1 MANEVAE
8 NKTNEVTITKS
19 EKMVSDPSLGI
30 YGSSDNFKLALSMAD
45 KLSKSDMIPATYQGK
60 PANCLIALEQAQRLN
75 VSPMMVMQNMYV
87 IHGRPSWSSK
97 FLIAMINGSGKFDEE
112 LQFEET
118 KDKSGNPYSCV
129 AWTTKN
135 GKRVDGMVVT
145 MDMAK
150 AEGWLGKNGSK
161 WKTMPQLMLRYRAA
175 SFFASLNCP
184 EVTLGIYTKE
194 EVLDSDMPELKVD
207 SEVVE
212 QRVQEEI
219 AEKANTQELLIEE
232 EQPEV
237 VADAEVVNAENPV
250 PFV

>member
-250 PFV
+250 PFL